1 MKILLPP
8 SEKKNEP
15 EKLKALKLNALSF
28 QADLT
33 TTRTALLKKHKEVD
47 ISHCDVAS
55 NIYSGVLYNALD
67 YTSLST
73 AAQARANSSIVIIS
87 AAFGAI
93 RLNDV
98 IPYYKFKID
107 PATWKKPLSLALH
120 GLDNELEYDDTNF
133 VDNIKQYLLDLS
145 EYEKPEE
152 LTNLDIYK
160 IFLRT
165 IIPKIRVLFSLVKK
179 YIKGRLSLV
188 DVVNYLEPFLIYP
201 IDFYTHSKNPWV
213 LMQQHHI

>member
-28 QADLT
+28 QVDLT
-33 TTRTALLKKHKEVD
+33 ATRNAVLKKHKEID
-47 ISHCDVAS
+47 LSHCGVAS

-107 PATWKKPLSLALH
+107 QATWKKPLALALY
-120 GLDNELEYDDTNF
+120 GLDNELVIDCRSSTYATVWTPDPSKT
-133 VDNIKQYLLDLS
+133 VG
-145 EYEKPEE
+145 
-152 LTNLDIYK
+152 
-160 IFLRT
+160 
-165 IIPKIRVLFSLVKK
+165 IRVFKKVAGQLKVITHMSKLTRGEVTRYLV
-179 YIKGRLSLV
+179 SQA
-188 DVVNYLEPFLIYP
+188 
-201 IDFYTHSKNPWV
+201 KNPRTPQDLHKLLNKEFNCRLIQPENKKSWFIDV
-213 LMQQHHI
+213 TT

>member
-28 QADLT
+28 QVDLT
-33 TTRTALLKKHKEVD
+33 ATRNAVLKKHKEID
-47 ISHCDVAS
+47 LSHCDVAS

-107 PATWKKPLSLALH
+107 QATWKKPLSLALY
-120 GLDNELEYDDTNF
+120 GLDNELVIDCRSSTYATVWTPDPSKT
-133 VDNIKQYLLDLS
+133 VG
-145 EYEKPEE
+145 
-152 LTNLDIYK
+152 
-160 IFLRT
+160 
-165 IIPKIRVLFSLVKK
+165 IRVFKKVAGQLKVITHMSKLTRGEVTRYLV
-179 YIKGRLSLV
+179 SQA
-188 DVVNYLEPFLIYP
+188 
-201 IDFYTHSKNPWV
+201 KNPRTPNELHKLLSKEFNSRLIEPEGKKCWFIDV
-213 LMQQHHI
+213 IT

>member
-15 EKLKALKLNALSF
+15 KKRNALKLDALSF

-33 TTRTALLKKHKEVD
+33 ATRTAVLKKHKEIDV
-47 ISHCDVAS
+47 SHCDVAS

-73 AAQARANSSIVIIS
+73 AAQLRANSSIVIVS

-93 RLNDV
+93 RLTDV

-107 PATWKKPLSLALH
+107 PATWKKPLSIALF
-120 GLDNELEYDDTNF
+120 GLDNELV
-133 VDNIKQYLLDLS
+133 VDCRSSTYSTVWTPNPLN
-145 EYEKPEE
+145 
-152 LTNLDIYK
+152 TVG
-160 IFLRT
+160 
-165 IIPKIRVLFSLVKK
+165 IRVFKKVAGQLKVITHMSKLTRGEVTRYLV
-179 YIKGRLSLV
+179 SQA
-188 DVVNYLEPFLIYP
+188 
-201 IDFYTHSKNPWV
+201 KNPRTPNELHKLLSKEFNSRLIEPEGKKSWFIDV
-213 LMQQHHI
+213 TA

>member
-28 QADLT
+28 QVDLT
-33 TTRTALLKKHKEVD
+33 STRNAVLKKHKEID
-47 ISHCDVAS
+47 LSHCDVAS

-67 YTSLST
+67 YRSLST

-107 PATWKKPLSLALH
+107 PATWKNPLSLALN
-120 GLDNELEYDDTNF
+120 GLDKELVIDCRSSTYATVWTPDPSKTVGIRVFKKVAGQLKVITHMSKLTRGEVTRYLVSQAKNPRTPNELH
-133 VDNIKQYLLDLS
+133 KLLSKEFNCRLIQ
-145 EYEKPEE
+145 PE
-152 LTNLDIYK
+152 D
-160 IFLRT
+160 
-165 IIPKIRVLFSLVKK
+165 KK
-179 YIKGRLSLV
+179 SWFIAV
-188 DVVNYLEPFLIYP
+188 
-201 IDFYTHSKNPWV
+201 TT
-213 LMQQHHI
+213 

>member
-15 EKLKALKLNALSF
+15 EQRKALKLNALSF

-33 TTRTALLKKHKEVD
+33 ATRTALLKKHKEID

-73 AAQARANSSIVIIS
+73 AAQLRANSSIVIVS

-93 RLNDV
+93 RLTDV

-107 PATWKKPLSLALH
+107 PATWKKPLSIALF
-120 GLDNELEYDDTNF
+120 GLDNELV
-133 VDNIKQYLLDLS
+133 VDCRSSTYSTVWTPNPLN
-145 EYEKPEE
+145 
-152 LTNLDIYK
+152 TVG
-160 IFLRT
+160 
-165 IIPKIRVLFSLVKK
+165 IRVFKKVAGQLKVITHMSKLTRGEVTRYLV
-179 YIKGRLSLV
+179 SQA
-188 DVVNYLEPFLIYP
+188 
-201 IDFYTHSKNPWV
+201 KNPRTPNELHKLLSKEFNSRLIEPEGKKSWFIDV
-213 LMQQHHI
+213 TA

>member
-15 EKLKALKLNALSF
+15 EQRKTLKLNALSF

-33 TTRTALLKKHKEVD
+33 ATRTALLKKHKGID
-47 ISHCDVAS
+47 LSYCDVAS
-55 NIYSGVLYNALD
+55 KIYSGVLYNALE
-67 YTSLST
+67 YASLSS

-107 PATWKKPLSLALH
+107 PATWKDPLAIALV
-120 GLDNELEYDDTNF
+120 GFKDELI
-133 VDNIKQYLLDLS
+133 VDCRSSTYSTVWTPNPLN
-145 EYEKPEE
+145 
-152 LTNLDIYK
+152 TVG
-160 IFLRT
+160 
-165 IIPKIRVLFSLVKK
+165 IRVFKKVAGQLKVITHMSKLTRGEVTRYLV
-179 YIKGRLSLV
+179 SQA
-188 DVVNYLEPFLIYP
+188 
-201 IDFYTHSKNPWV
+201 KNPQTPQELHKLLSKEFICRLIEAEGKKSWFIDV
-213 LMQQHHI
+213 TT

>member
-28 QADLT
+28 QVDLT
-33 TTRTALLKKHKEVD
+33 ATRNAVLKKHKEID
-47 ISHCDVAS
+47 LSHCDVAS

-107 PATWKKPLSLALH
+107 QATWKKPLALALY
-120 GLDNELEYDDTNF
+120 GLDNELVIDCRSSTYATVWTPDPSKT
-133 VDNIKQYLLDLS
+133 VG
-145 EYEKPEE
+145 
-152 LTNLDIYK
+152 
-160 IFLRT
+160 
-165 IIPKIRVLFSLVKK
+165 IRVFKKVAGQLKVITHMSKLTRGEVTRYLV
-179 YIKGRLSLV
+179 SQA
-188 DVVNYLEPFLIYP
+188 
-201 IDFYTHSKNPWV
+201 KNPRTPQELHKLLGKEFNCRLIEPEGKKNWFIDV
-213 LMQQHHI
+213 TT

>member
-15 EKLKALKLNALSF
+15 EQRKALKMNTLSF

-33 TTRTALLKKHKEVD
+33 ATRTALLKKYKEID

-67 YTSLST
+67 YASLST
-73 AAQARANSSIVIIS
+73 AAQLRANSSIVIIS

-93 RLNDV
+93 RLTDV

-107 PATWKKPLSLALH
+107 PATWKKPLSIALS
-120 GLDNELEYDDTNF
+120 GLDNELVIDCRSSTYATVWTPDPSKT
-133 VDNIKQYLLDLS
+133 VG
-145 EYEKPEE
+145 
-152 LTNLDIYK
+152 
-160 IFLRT
+160 
-165 IIPKIRVLFSLVKK
+165 IRVFKKVAGQMKVITHMSKLTRGEVTRYLV
-179 YIKGRLSLV
+179 SQA
-188 DVVNYLEPFLIYP
+188 
-201 IDFYTHSKNPWV
+201 KNPQTPHDLHKLLSKGFDCRLIEPEDKKSWFIDV
-213 LMQQHHI
+213 TT

>member
-47 ISHCDVAS
+47 ISYCDVAS

-107 PATWKKPLSLALH
+107 QATWKKPLSLALF
-120 GLDNELEYDDTNF
+120 GLDNELVIDCRSSTYATVWTPDPSKT
-133 VDNIKQYLLDLS
+133 VG
-145 EYEKPEE
+145 
-152 LTNLDIYK
+152 
-160 IFLRT
+160 
-165 IIPKIRVLFSLVKK
+165 IRVFKKVAGQLKVITHMSKLTRGEVTRYLV
-179 YIKGRLSLV
+179 SQA
-188 DVVNYLEPFLIYP
+188 
-201 IDFYTHSKNPWV
+201 KNPRTPNELHKLLSKEFNSRLIEPEGKKCWFIDV
-213 LMQQHHI
+213 IT

>member
-28 QADLT
+28 QVDLT
-33 TTRTALLKKHKEVD
+33 ATRNAVLKKHKEID
-47 ISHCDVAS
+47 LSHCDVAS

-107 PATWKKPLSLALH
+107 PTTWKKPLSLALY
-120 GLDNELEYDDTNF
+120 GLDNELVIDCRSSTYATVWTPDPSKT
-133 VDNIKQYLLDLS
+133 VG
-145 EYEKPEE
+145 
-152 LTNLDIYK
+152 
-160 IFLRT
+160 
-165 IIPKIRVLFSLVKK
+165 IRVFKKVAGQLKVITHMSKLTRGEVTRYLV
-179 YIKGRLSLV
+179 SQA
-188 DVVNYLEPFLIYP
+188 
-201 IDFYTHSKNPWV
+201 KNPRTPQDLHKLLNKEFNCRLIQPGDKKSWFIDV
-213 LMQQHHI
+213 TT

>member
-33 TTRTALLKKHKEVD
+33 ATRNAVLKKHKEVD

-73 AAQARANSSIVIIS
+73 TAKLRANNSIVIIS

-93 RLNDV
+93 RLTDV

-107 PATWKKPLSLALH
+107 PSVWKVPLAIALAGIKDELIIDCRSSTYATVWTPDPSKTVGIRVFKKVAGQLKVITHMSKLTRGEVTRYLVSQAKNPRTP
-120 GLDNELEYDDTNF
+120 NELH
-133 VDNIKQYLLDLS
+133 KLLSKEFNCRLIQ
-145 EYEKPEE
+145 PE
-152 LTNLDIYK
+152 D
-160 IFLRT
+160 
-165 IIPKIRVLFSLVKK
+165 KK
-179 YIKGRLSLV
+179 SWFI
-188 DVVNYLEPFLIYP
+188 DVIA
-201 IDFYTHSKNPWV
+201 
-213 LMQQHHI
+213 

>member
-28 QADLT
+28 QVDLT
-33 TTRTALLKKHKEVD
+33 ATRNAVLKKHKEID
-47 ISHCDVAS
+47 LSHCDVAS

-107 PATWKKPLSLALH
+107 QATWKKPLALALY
-120 GLDNELEYDDTNF
+120 GLDNELVIDCRSSTYATVWTPDPSKT
-133 VDNIKQYLLDLS
+133 VG
-145 EYEKPEE
+145 
-152 LTNLDIYK
+152 
-160 IFLRT
+160 
-165 IIPKIRVLFSLVKK
+165 IRVFKKVAGQLKVITHMSKLTRGEVTRYLV
-179 YIKGRLSLV
+179 SQA
-188 DVVNYLEPFLIYP
+188 
-201 IDFYTHSKNPWV
+201 KNPRTPQDLHKLLNKEFNCRLIQPENKKSWFIDV
-213 LMQQHHI
+213 IA

>member
-55 NIYSGVLYNALD
+55 NIYTGVLYNALD

-107 PATWKKPLSLALH
+107 QATWKKPLSLALY
-120 GLDNELEYDDTNF
+120 GLDNELVIDCRSSTYATVWTPDPSKT
-133 VDNIKQYLLDLS
+133 VG
-145 EYEKPEE
+145 
-152 LTNLDIYK
+152 
-160 IFLRT
+160 
-165 IIPKIRVLFSLVKK
+165 IRVFKKVTGQLKVITHMSKLTRGEVIRYLV
-179 YIKGRLSLV
+179 SQA
-188 DVVNYLEPFLIYP
+188 
-201 IDFYTHSKNPWV
+201 KNPQTPHDLYKLLSKEFNCRLIQPENKKSWFIDV
-213 LMQQHHI
+213 LT

>member
-8 SEKKNEP
+8 SEKKNKP

-33 TTRTALLKKHKEVD
+33 TTRNALLKKHKEVD

-107 PATWKKPLSLALH
+107 PATWKKPLSLALY
-120 GLDNELEYDDTNF
+120 GLDNELVIDCRSSTYATVWTPDPSKT
-133 VDNIKQYLLDLS
+133 VG
-145 EYEKPEE
+145 
-152 LTNLDIYK
+152 
-160 IFLRT
+160 
-165 IIPKIRVLFSLVKK
+165 IRVFKKVAGQLKVITHMSKLTRGEVTRYLV
-179 YIKGRLSLV
+179 SQA
-188 DVVNYLEPFLIYP
+188 
-201 IDFYTHSKNPWV
+201 KNPRTPQELHKLLNKEFNCRLIQPENKKSWFIDV
-213 LMQQHHI
+213 IA

>member
-28 QADLT
+28 QVDLT
-33 TTRTALLKKHKEVD
+33 ATRNAVLKKHKEID
-47 ISHCDVAS
+47 LSHCDVAS

-67 YTSLST
+67 YTSLAT

-107 PATWKKPLSLALH
+107 PATWKNPLSLALN
-120 GLDNELEYDDTNF
+120 GLDKELVIDCRSSTYATVWTPDPSKT
-133 VDNIKQYLLDLS
+133 VG
-145 EYEKPEE
+145 
-152 LTNLDIYK
+152 
-160 IFLRT
+160 
-165 IIPKIRVLFSLVKK
+165 IRVFKKVAGQLKVITHMSKLTRGEVTRYLV
-179 YIKGRLSLV
+179 SQA
-188 DVVNYLEPFLIYP
+188 
-201 IDFYTHSKNPWV
+201 KNPRTPQELHKLLNKEFNCRLIQPENKKSWFIDV
-213 LMQQHHI
+213 IA

>member
-15 EKLKALKLNALSF
+15 EQRKALKLSGLSF

-33 TTRTALLKKHKEVD
+33 TTRTAVLKKHKEID
-47 ISHCDVAS
+47 LSYCDVAS

-73 AAQARANSSIVIIS
+73 AAQLRANSSIVIIS

-93 RLNDV
+93 RLTDV

-107 PATWKKPLSLALH
+107 PERRKMKLLT
-120 GLDNELEYDDTNF
+120 TN
-133 VDNIKQYLLDLS
+133 ITL
-145 EYEKPEE
+145 
-152 LTNLDIYK
+152 
-160 IFLRT
+160 
-165 IIPKIRVLFSLVKK
+165 
-179 YIKGRLSLV
+179 GRLNSRS
-188 DVVNYLEPFLIYP
+188 
-201 IDFYTHSKNPWV
+201 TG
-213 LMQQHHI
+213 

>member
-33 TTRTALLKKHKEVD
+33 TTRRALLKKHKEVD

-107 PATWKKPLSLALH
+107 QATWKKPLSLALY
-120 GLDNELEYDDTNF
+120 GLDNELVIDCRSSTYATVWTPDPSKT
-133 VDNIKQYLLDLS
+133 VG
-145 EYEKPEE
+145 
-152 LTNLDIYK
+152 
-160 IFLRT
+160 
-165 IIPKIRVLFSLVKK
+165 IRVFKKVTGQLKVITHMSKLTRGEVIRYLV
-179 YIKGRLSLV
+179 SQA
-188 DVVNYLEPFLIYP
+188 
-201 IDFYTHSKNPWV
+201 KNPQTPHDLYKLLSKEFNCRLIQPENKKSWFIDV
-213 LMQQHHI
+213 LT

>member
-55 NIYSGVLYNALD
+55 NVYSGVLYNALD

-93 RLNDV
+93 RLTDI
-98 IPYYKFKID
+98 IPYYKFKI
-107 PATWKKPLSLALH
+107 
-120 GLDNELEYDDTNF
+120 EL
-133 VDNIKQYLLDLS
+133 
-145 EYEKPEE
+145 
-152 LTNLDIYK
+152 
-160 IFLRT
+160 
-165 IIPKIRVLFSLVKK
+165 
-179 YIKGRLSLV
+179 
-188 DVVNYLEPFLIYP
+188 
-201 IDFYTHSKNPWV
+201 
-213 LMQQHHI
+213 

>member
-15 EKLKALKLNALSF
+15 EQRKALKLNALSF

-33 TTRTALLKKHKEVD
+33 ATRTALLKKHKGID
-47 ISHCDVAS
+47 LSYCDVAS
-55 NIYSGVLYNALD
+55 KIYSGVLYNALE
-67 YTSLST
+67 YASLSS

-107 PATWKKPLSLALH
+107 PATWKDPLAIALV
-120 GLDNELEYDDTNF
+120 GFKDELI
-133 VDNIKQYLLDLS
+133 VDCRSSTYSTVWTPNPLN
-145 EYEKPEE
+145 
-152 LTNLDIYK
+152 TVG
-160 IFLRT
+160 
-165 IIPKIRVLFSLVKK
+165 IRVFKKVAAQLKVITHMSKLTRGEVTRYLV
-179 YIKGRLSLV
+179 SQA
-188 DVVNYLEPFLIYP
+188 
-201 IDFYTHSKNPWV
+201 KNPRTPQELHKLLNKEFNCRLIQPENKKSWFIDV
-213 LMQQHHI
+213 IA

>member
-28 QADLT
+28 QVDLT
-33 TTRTALLKKHKEVD
+33 ATRNAVLKKHKEID
-47 ISHCDVAS
+47 LSHCDVAS

-107 PATWKKPLSLALH
+107 PATWKNPLSLALN
-120 GLDNELEYDDTNF
+120 GLDKELVIDCRSSTYATVWTPDPSKT
-133 VDNIKQYLLDLS
+133 VG
-145 EYEKPEE
+145 
-152 LTNLDIYK
+152 
-160 IFLRT
+160 
-165 IIPKIRVLFSLVKK
+165 IRVFKKVAGQLKVITHMSKLTRGEVTRYLV
-179 YIKGRLSLV
+179 SQA
-188 DVVNYLEPFLIYP
+188 
-201 IDFYTHSKNPWV
+201 KNPRTPQE
-213 LMQQHHI
+213 LHILLNKEFNCRLIQPENKKSWFIDVIA

>member
-33 TTRTALLKKHKEVD
+33 ATRNAVLKKHKEID
-47 ISHCDVAS
+47 ISHCDVAA
-55 NIYSGVLYNALD
+55 NIYSGVLYNSLD

-73 AAQARANSSIVIIS
+73 TAQLRANNSIVIIS

-93 RLNDV
+93 RLTDV

-107 PATWKKPLSLALH
+107 PSVWKVPLAIALA
-120 GLDNELEYDDTNF
+120 GIKDEL
-133 VDNIKQYLLDLS
+133 
-145 EYEKPEE
+145 
-152 LTNLDIYK
+152 
-160 IFLRT
+160 
-165 IIPKIRVLFSLVKK
+165 IIDCRSSTYSTVWTPNPLNTVGIRVFKNVAGQLKVITHMSKLTRGEATRYLV
-179 YIKGRLSLV
+179 SQA
-188 DVVNYLEPFLIYP
+188 
-201 IDFYTHSKNPWV
+201 KNPQTPQELHKLLSKEFNCRLIESDGKKSWFIDV
-213 LMQQHHI
+213 IT